1 MSNPKR
7 FLQENKAATFDW
19 LVLTVSFFLGF
30 AFPSLREFIISPFF
44 FKLMF
49 AALVLYIVGSWLK
62 HFPLYYRLIKSGRE
76 QKVVPYTLFLIA
88 GHWVLMLTAITLA
101 LPTIRKILGMPIAK
115 PEEAANGWAV
125 FTGIAG
131 ATIIT
136 WLVFRTKR
144 TLKMYKVYSPGYIFR
159 RELAGDICLVISVS
173 IFSFA
178 FWEKGIIAM
187 LSSKPTV
194 SISDVWF
201 LFIFLAIAYML
212 CYLPLRYLFL
222 VEDHFSSKTWKRML
236 IIFGI
241 LLLKALFQMLNL

>member
-7 FLQENKAATFDW
+7 FLQENKAASFDW

-30 AFPSLREFIISPFF
+30 IFPSLRDFIKSPLF

-49 AALVLYIVGSWLK
+49 AALVLYIIGTWLK
-62 HFPLYYRLIKSGRE
+62 HFPLYYRLIKSG
-76 QKVVPYTLFLIA
+76 QSTAGVPYTLFLII
-88 GHWVLMLTAITLA
+88 GHWVLMLAAITLA

-115 PEEAANGWAV
+115 PEEAASGWAV

-131 ATIIT
+131 ATFIT
-136 WLVFRTKR
+136 WLVFRGKPRIKT
-144 TLKMYKVYSPGYIFR
+144 TENYSRKYLFR
-159 RELAGDICLVISVS
+159 RELTGDICLVIGVS

-178 FWEKGIIAM
+178 FWEKGIMAM

-194 SISDVWF
+194 SISDIWF
-201 LFIFLAIAYML
+201 LFLFLAIAYML

-222 VEDHFSSKTWKRML
+222 VEDHFSSKTWRRML